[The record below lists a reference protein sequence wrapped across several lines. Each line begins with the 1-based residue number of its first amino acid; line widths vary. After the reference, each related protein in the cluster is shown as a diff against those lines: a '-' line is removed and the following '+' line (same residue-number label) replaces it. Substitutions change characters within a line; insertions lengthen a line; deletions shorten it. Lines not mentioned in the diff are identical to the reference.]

1 VAGTGE
7 TLTPEEVAALR
18 ARFMRGFPAI
28 SLAIFLSAVDQ
39 TITATA
45 LPAIAA
51 DLGALERVS
60 WIVVT
65 YLVAATCAAPVFG
78 QLGDVFGRR
87 LMLHVGL
94 ALFSLGAVAAALA
107 PDLGMLIAAR
117 LVQGT
122 GGGALYTLGQ
132 ALIGEA
138 VPPRERG
145 RFQAYIAGTF
155 AAASAFGPVA
165 GGFITQWFGWRAVFW
180 TLLPL
185 AIGCVA
191 LAARLTRV
199 PPARRAHRLQF
210 DWAGLG
216 LFVVMI
222 GAALVA
228 LDRLRRMD
236 FSSLPLAA
244 LLAVVAIGAG
254 WLLLRVE
261 RVARDPLLPL
271 AMFRDPSIWC
281 SLALSMLVAG
291 AVVGTI
297 AFLPIYL
304 QAAQGLGAGEAGLVL
319 VPLSIGAALGA
330 MFAGRMVARTGLG
343 MVWPGF
349 GLLGA
354 AILMAVA
361 ALALDHLSPLALS
374 LLLGLVSAG
383 AGSSYPVVQTTVQA
397 AAGRERLG
405 AAAASVAFSRSL
417 GAAGGAALMGA
428 VLFAGLALGSGAA
441 AEGFAR
447 LVSEGPGVVALLP
460 AESAVAVRAGV
471 ARAFAAVFMAAAV
484 LMLAAAYLTSR
495 VPLRRF

>member
-1 VAGTGE
+1 VAPREE
-7 TLTPEEVAALR
+7 TLTPEELAALR

-87 LMLHVGL
+87 LMLYVGL
-94 ALFSLGAVAAALA
+94 ALFSLGAIMAALA
-107 PDLGMLIAAR
+107 PDLGTLIAAR

-185 AIGCVA
+185 SVLCV
-191 LAARLTRV
+191 LLSSRLQRV
-199 PPARRAHRLQF
+199 PTARREHGLRF

-216 LFVVMI
+216 LFVVMV

-236 FSSLPLAA
+236 VASLPWAA
-244 LLAVVAIGAG
+244 LLLAVAVGAG
-254 WLLLRVE
+254 WLLIRVE

-271 AMFRDPSIWC
+271 GMFRDPSIWR
-281 SLALSMLVAG
+281 SLILSMLVAG
-291 AVVGTI
+291 GIVGTI

-304 QAAQGLGAGEAGLVL
+304 QGARGLSAGSSGLML

-330 MFAGRMVARTGLG
+330 VFAGRMVARTGLG
-343 MVWPGF
+343 MIWPGF
-349 GLLGA
+349 GLLA
-354 AILMAVA
+354 SAVMMAGLGLALA
-361 ALALDHLSPLALS
+361 ALPPVVLAF
-374 LLLGLVSAG
+374 LLGLVSVG
-383 AGSSYPVVQTTVQA
+383 AGMSYPVVQTTVQA

-405 AAAASVAFSRSL
+405 AASASVAFSRSL
-417 GAAGGAALMGA
+417 GAAAGAALMGA
-428 VLFAGLALGSGAA
+428 VLFGSLALGAGGAA
-441 AEGFAR
+441 DGFAR
-447 LVSEGPGVVALLP
+447 LAGEGPGVLAVLP
-460 AESAVAVRAGV
+460 ADVADAVRDGLRQAY
-471 ARAFAAVFMAAAV
+471 RAMFLVAAA
-484 LMLAAAYLTSR
+484 LMAGASYLAWR
-495 VPLRRF
+495 VPMRRF